1 MGFLALLA
9 YFYIMGHIPLGE
21 AITYNKTSPLF
32 VAFFAWLFLKENLHW
47 SALIAL
53 VLGFAGIV
61 LIAQPEGG
69 VFDKYDML
77 GIFSGI
83 GAALAYTSIRELRQ
97 YYDTRAIVMSFMLV
111 GTLGPLLFMAIGTL
125 YEAPQ
130 GWDWII
136 APFVMPQGIQWL
148 YIVAVGTSATVSQL
162 LMTKAYELTK
172 AGIVGTISYTNIVF
186 GMFIGIALGDPIPS
200 LLTVLGIILVIVSGL
215 IVALVKE
222 KA

>member
-1 MGFLALLA
+1 
-9 YFYIMGHIPLGE
+9 
-21 AITYNKTSPLF
+21 
-32 VAFFAWLFLKENLHW
+32 
-47 SALIAL
+47 
-53 VLGFAGIV
+53 
-61 LIAQPEGG
+61 
-69 VFDKYDML
+69 
-77 GIFSGI
+77 
-83 GAALAYTSIRELRQ
+83 
-97 YYDTRAIVMSFMLV
+97 MLV

-136 APFVMPQGIQWL
+136 APFVMPQGVQWL